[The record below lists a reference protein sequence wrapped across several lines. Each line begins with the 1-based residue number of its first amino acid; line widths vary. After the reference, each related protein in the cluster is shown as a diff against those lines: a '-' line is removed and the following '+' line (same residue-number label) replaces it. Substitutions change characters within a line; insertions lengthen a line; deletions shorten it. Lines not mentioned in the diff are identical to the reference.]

1 MEMPMSGFD
10 RQPTQGTNDVIA
22 KAKASTP
29 IRIYNT
35 DSKDGKWIRQ
45 FSKTPEEDCKGEWLK
60 TLLST
65 FPIQVQLLT
74 FCPISTR
81 SLRSTG
87 RYHYIFTRWLKSRSM
102 DEPGSYYTI

>member
-35 DSKDGKWIRQ
+35 DSKDGNGYVNLAKHQKRIV
-45 FSKTPEEDCKGEWLK
+45 KVNG
-60 TLLST
+60 
-65 FPIQVQLLT
+65 
-74 FCPISTR
+74 
-81 SLRSTG
+81 
-87 RYHYIFTRWLKSRSM
+87 
-102 DEPGSYYTI
+102 